1 VKLRLFFSI
10 WLLFPSYGMSEGA
23 FGIQFGSQ
31 LSDLKPIPNV
41 AGLYQI
47 SPEIPNEAFESYAV
61 FYEPSLGVCKITA
74 NTAINLSD
82 GFGKKA
88 VRQYENI
95 LEELTELYGAG
106 SKHEFMSAN
115 ADLDDDDEF
124 AVSLY
129 RKARMHSTLW
139 SILRSETF
147 SKTANVSLSIEA
159 IKDTTWVNASY
170 EANFFSDCVEKIKTQ
185 LN

>member
-1 VKLRLFFSI
+1 MKLRLFFFI
-10 WLLFPSYGMSEGA
+10 WLLFPSYGISEGA
-23 FGIQFGSQ
+23 FGIEFGSQ
-31 LSDLKPIPNV
+31 LSDPTPIPNV

-47 SPEIPNEAFESYAV
+47 NPKTPNEAFESYAV
-61 FYEPSLGVCKITA
+61 IYEPSLGVCKITA
-74 NTAINLSD
+74 NTVINLSD

-88 VRQYENI
+88 LKQYEN
-95 LEELTELYGAG
+95 LLKELTDLYGAG

-124 AVSLY
+124 SVSLY

-139 SILRSETF
+139 SIALSETF
-147 SKTANVSLSIEA
+147 SKTANVSLEIKA

-170 EANFFSDCVEKIKTQ
+170 EANFFSECVEKIKTQ
-185 LN
+185 LD